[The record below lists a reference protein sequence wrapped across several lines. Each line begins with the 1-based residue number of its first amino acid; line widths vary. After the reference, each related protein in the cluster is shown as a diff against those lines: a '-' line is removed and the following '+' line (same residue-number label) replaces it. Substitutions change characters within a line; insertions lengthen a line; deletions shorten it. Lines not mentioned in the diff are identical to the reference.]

1 MPLVVP
7 TLAQKKGISGL
18 FVMGTLRNLVLRG
31 ESAGPD
37 RKH

>member
-7 TLAQKKGISGL
+7 TLAEKKGISEF

-31 ESAGPD
+31 ESAWSD